1 MEKEDKFKHMN
12 NLTKYLSIRKE
23 FQDKFKETAKKL
35 CKKRKKERIEIIDEE
50 YMFDLGRDKHL
61 LYLCNDGTL
70 EDNEEY
76 FHSITKLNID
86 DLCFLL
92 DDIEKVTK

>member
-1 MEKEDKFKHMN
+1 MN
-12 NLTKYLSIRKE
+12 YLKKYLTIKDEFEGE
-23 FQDKFKETAKKL
+23 FQRTVEKICE
-35 CKKRKKERIEIIDEE
+35 KRGQKRIEIIDEE